1 MKDLSLEQRLA
12 LQMGELVISIRRLEL
27 ERDLLEEKV
36 ASLESVASS
45 ARAAVDPAKSAPSS

>member
-1 MKDLSLEQRLA
+1 MKNLSLEQRLA

-36 ASLESVASS
+36 ASLESV
-45 ARAAVDPAKSAPSS
+45 RAAVDPAETLT